1 MDAHDKLII
10 QINKINENNFIF
22 GYEKDENGE
31 DLTILSYALS
41 GTKEDITSGK
51 RIYKFIML

>member
-1 MDAHDKLII
+1 ML
-10 QINKINENNFIF
+10 KIFF

-31 DLTILSYALS
+31 DLTILSYTLS

-51 RIYKFIML
+51 RIYKFIMLWYWTRI